1 MQKRNKKPEFFI
13 DKALSEY
20 DSVDKK
26 LCPLNNIAALYE
38 RMISNLNSEIAF
50 LKEELV
56 TRDNFF
62 QEEILF

>member
-38 RMISNLNSEIAF
+38 RMISNLNSEIAA

-56 TRDNFF
+56 TRDKCF

>member
-38 RMISNLNSEIAF
+38 RMISNLNSEIVF

-56 TRDNFF
+56 TRDNCF